1 MTLEQ
6 ARQYFPDGQQPSAT
20 RLPER
25 CTDID
30 ELRQM
35 LRKLEA
41 QNAALREADRRK
53 DAFFAEL
60 GHELRNP
67 LGSIMNAV
75 EMLRTDDATESE
87 LAIEVIARQVRQ
99 LTRLIDDLLD
109 VTRIKHGK
117 ILLRKQLI
125 DLANVL
131 DRAAETVQP
140 AIAEKGHAL
149 ALDYP
154 RGDLLLEGD
163 AVRLEQI
170 VVNLLANAARYT
182 PPGGQLSLRAER
194 SVDELLLAIHDNG
207 AGISAENLNRIFE
220 PFAQG
225 DHAAGDAQGGLG
237 LGLALV
243 KKLAELHG
251 GSVSA
256 TSSGAGL
263 GAEFTVRLPAA
274 TTRQVR
280 PELLR
285 SAAATSG
292 AFEASRPS

>member
-20 RLPER
+20 KSAES
-25 CTDID
+25 CTEIY

-41 QNAALREADRRK
+41 QNAALREADRCK

-67 LGSIMNAV
+67 LGSIVNAV
-75 EMLRTDDATESE
+75 EMLRTDDASE
-87 LAIEVIARQVRQ
+87 RALAIEVIARQVRQ

-109 VTRIKHGK
+109 VVRIKHGK
-117 ILLRKQLI
+117 ILLRKQPV

-131 DRAAETVQP
+131 DLAVETVRP
-140 AIAEKGHAL
+140 AIVEKGHAL
-149 ALDYP
+149 FIDYP
-154 RGDLLLEGD
+154 RGELLLNGD
-163 AVRLEQI
+163 AARIEQI
-170 VVNLLANAARYT
+170 VVNLLANAAKYT
-182 PPGGQLSLRAER
+182 PPGGRLSLRAER
-194 SVDELLLAIHDNG
+194 SAEELVLAIRDNG
-207 AGISAENLNRIFE
+207 AGISTENLNRIFE
-220 PFAQG
+220 PFVRC
-225 DHAAGDAQGGLG
+225 DHAAGCAQDGLG

-274 TTRQVR
+274 TTRKGR
-280 PELLR
+280 PELLF
-285 SAAATSG
+285 SAAATS
-292 AFEASRPS
+292 EALRPRD